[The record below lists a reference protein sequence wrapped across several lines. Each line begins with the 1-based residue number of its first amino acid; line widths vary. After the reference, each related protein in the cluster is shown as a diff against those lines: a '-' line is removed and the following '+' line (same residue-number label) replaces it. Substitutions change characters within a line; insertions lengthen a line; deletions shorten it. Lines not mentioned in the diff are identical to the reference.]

1 MTVDTC
7 LPLVGVQMAVYSR
20 PTSRLTAVR
29 MSCLSNN
36 TRSVL
41 GSTLLSLL
49 VRVCAPIVLKHSQLH
64 GQRSFML
71 SDTSSCLRRFELRRL
86 NRRQS

>member
-1 MTVDTC
+1 MTADTC
-7 LPLVGVQMAVYSR
+7 LRLVGVRMAVYSR
-20 PTSRLTAVR
+20 PTSRLAVR